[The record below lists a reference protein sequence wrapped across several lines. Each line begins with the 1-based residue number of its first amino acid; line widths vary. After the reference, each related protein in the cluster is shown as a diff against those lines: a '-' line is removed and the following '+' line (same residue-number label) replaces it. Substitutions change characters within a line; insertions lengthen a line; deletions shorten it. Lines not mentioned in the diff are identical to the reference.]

1 MVNVGKYTLLNTDCI
16 NNHICE
22 LCKKS
27 YTTKLLLQKHKCTF
41 CKNCNTAF
49 STYQKYVGHKCN
61 ACEGHI
67 CEMCKTSC
75 TNDLLLQKHKCTF
88 CKKCNTK
95 FSTYQKY
102 SAHKC
107 VRQQMD
113 SESVSSTKVVNLPP
127 FNPVAMAW
135 QIEKCDSFNIQ
146 LSQKDN
152 SLSSTRRQPLNFSR
166 PDEIQ
171 NILGDGNCFFRTL
184 SFVITGSQ
192 SNHAYIRNAVIQHM
206 FSIEDIIQ
214 RVMATPMSVSNYVA
228 ATRINRCGVWA
239 SQVEIFA
246 AVNLLKTYISVY

>member
-127 FNPVAMAW
+127 FNPVTMAW
-135 QIEKCDSFNIQ
+135 QIEKCDFFNIQ
-146 LSQKDN
+146 LS
-152 SLSSTRRQPLNFSR
+152 
-166 PDEIQ
+166 
-171 NILGDGNCFFRTL
+171 
-184 SFVITGSQ
+184 
-192 SNHAYIRNAVIQHM
+192 
-206 FSIEDIIQ
+206 
-214 RVMATPMSVSNYVA
+214 
-228 ATRINRCGVWA
+228 
-239 SQVEIFA
+239 
-246 AVNLLKTYISVY
+246 

>member
-113 SESVSSTKVVNLPP
+113 SESVSSTKVVNLPL
-127 FNPVAMAW
+127 FNPVTMAW

-146 LSQKDN
+146 LSQKNN

-166 PDEIQ
+166 PDETQ
-171 NILGDGNCFFRTL
+171 NILGDGNCFFRAL

-214 RVMATPMSVSNYVA
+214 RVMATPMSMSNYVA
-228 ATRINRCGVWA
+228 ATRMN
-239 SQVEIFA
+239 Q
-246 AVNLLKTYISVY
+246 